1 MKQRLLLALLMLF
14 SSVGFMKAQA
24 SDPITIGVPKDAK
37 VTITLTS
44 SSFTF
49 TSESYPQLYS
59 GSAVVTPEGGVD
71 KLNSKT
77 VKWILEP
84 EATTNYELSTATND
98 DSWGN
103 LSLSLDGKVTS
114 FVVSGAATN
123 KFQNLITSLSF
134 TNNGELNNLILQAN
148 AAYTTAGLPNLS
160 KLSCSGNKLTRIPA
174 KPASMKDA
182 DYLVGTQT
190 PALDAITITQN
201 NSKDGVDFSSICDL
215 KSSSLSQKI
224 FGSWSDKYAF
234 TIANAKDKDS
244 KDVTTA
250 LVGVNKAVYSFKQ
263 GDIFFDGEV
272 TFDVNV
278 TDANYPG
285 VVIKGVKTSID
296 KPSFAVKA
304 EVNDEKMGNVI
315 ASLADQSVAKGTT
328 ITFTFDPE
336 DGYSFKEV
344 EESSVKGLTFVEK
357 KEYEGGNV
365 AYTYTVKGNED
376 VSLKGIFEAQGVK
389 VSFNEPEGGM
399 FRITDEKGTLIAN
412 GSNVPVGS
420 KLKVVA
426 IPREGYSLEVGKV
439 TLSGSTSS
447 WEGVKEASDG
457 RYEGEYTVLGTDK
470 ELIFNAAFTK
480 AAYK

>member
-201 NSKDGVDFSSICDL
+201 NSKDGVDFSSICRRRNY
-215 KSSSLSQKI
+215 KFFI
-224 FGSWSDKYAF
+224 SD
-234 TIANAKDKDS
+234 
-244 KDVTTA
+244 
-250 LVGVNKAVYSFKQ
+250 
-263 GDIFFDGEV
+263 
-272 TFDVNV
+272 
-278 TDANYPG
+278 
-285 VVIKGVKTSID
+285 
-296 KPSFAVKA
+296 
-304 EVNDEKMGNVI
+304 
-315 ASLADQSVAKGTT
+315 
-328 ITFTFDPE
+328 
-336 DGYSFKEV
+336 
-344 EESSVKGLTFVEK
+344 
-357 KEYEGGNV
+357 
-365 AYTYTVKGNED
+365 
-376 VSLKGIFEAQGVK
+376 
-389 VSFNEPEGGM
+389 
-399 FRITDEKGTLIAN
+399 
-412 GSNVPVGS
+412 
-420 KLKVVA
+420 
-426 IPREGYSLEVGKV
+426 
-439 TLSGSTSS
+439 
-447 WEGVKEASDG
+447 
-457 RYEGEYTVLGTDK
+457 
-470 ELIFNAAFTK
+470 
-480 AAYK
+480 